1 MTNFGISFKKARESR
16 GLSIAQIAEE
26 TRISARFLE
35 AIENEDFQI
44 LPGGIF
50 NRGFVRTYAS
60 SIGLDPDAA
69 VTEYEQLQNIH
80 QPQPEQVTA
89 PSEPPAPQAPR
100 SERNFYAPLAIGG
113 LALAIV
119 IFYAVTR
126 EKDPASP
133 TVPTAVPLTEQVA
146 STPVTPA
153 VSPTPEPGPAAAPSS
168 AITLDVQATH
178 ETWIKVNAD
187 GNNVS
192 PGELLEPGVTRH
204 FTAHTSLNIIIGN
217 AGGLNLKLN
226 DQTVKAIG
234 EIGQVR
240 QIVLTPDNLKD
251 FIEQ

>member
-1 MTNFGISFKKARESR
+1 MANFGASFKKARESR
-16 GLSIAQIAEE
+16 GLSFAQIAEE

-35 AIENEDFQI
+35 AIENEDFQV

-50 NRGFVRTYAS
+50 NRGFIRTYAS

-69 VTEYEQLQNIH
+69 LREYEQLQNIH
-80 QPQPEQVTA
+80 QPEPIVVEA
-89 PSEPPAPQAPR
+89 PKQMPPPPAPR
-100 SERNFYAPLAIGG
+100 SERSFYAPVAIGG

-126 EKDPASP
+126 DGDPASP
-133 TVPTAVPLTEQVA
+133 TVPAAVPATDQVA
-146 STPVTPA
+146 STPLTPA
-153 VSPTPEPGPAAAPSS
+153 VSAAPEPKPATARS

-187 GNNVS
+187 GNTVS

-217 AGGLNLKLN
+217 AGGLNLRLN

-251 FIEQ
+251 FIE